1 MKPKNNTITIHERF
15 TPAGIRTLDAKKR
28 VTLGD
33 SVPKDLKIDSYEV
46 LVGENGDVLLRP
58 MTHIPARERWIYEN
72 PKVYESIKKG
82 LAQAKAGK
90 LVKVDDVAKF
100 LEDL

>member
-1 MKPKNNTITIHERF
+1 MKSKNNTVTIHERF
-15 TPAGIRTLDAKKR
+15 TPMGIRILDAKKR

-58 MTHIPARERWIYEN
+58 MTHIPARERWIFEN
-72 PKVYESIKKG
+72 PKVYETIKKG
-82 LAQAKAGK
+82 LDQAKTGK
-90 LVKVDDVAKF
+90 VTKVGPVEKF

>member
-1 MKPKNNTITIHERF
+1 MKSKNGTITVHERF
-15 TPAGIRTLDAKKR
+15 TPAGIRVLDSKKR

-33 SVPKDLKIDSYEV
+33 SVPKDMKIDSYEV
-46 LVGENGDVLLRP
+46 LVGEGGDVLLRP
-58 MTHIPARERWIYEN
+58 LTHIPARERWVYEN

-90 LVKVDDVAKF
+90 VIKVENIEKF